1 MCAKTVKVEYNEQL
15 CRPKEDNERQHE
27 LLDAVCQQPQ
37 VLSQRAD
44 VSEKNLQSEQQAWHC
59 VVKEEEPDHAHIKEE
74 EDESDVTKFSL
85 TCVVV
90 KSEDQGHWSPLHP
103 SQSEENRGA
112 EPLSSSSS
120 QHMKTEGDG
129 DRCGGS
135 QSDSL
140 LAPQSESDD
149 TTSHSSD
156 DDEHS
161 KVMEKGAERQPIR
174 GKGRGGAAKE
184 VKKRG
189 GARPKIPNEIRAAVL
204 DYVINHGLTF
214 KEAGQRVTPALTR
227 STVGSMVR
235 VLRHQNRINRLPQN
249 GGRDKLFNANQEAAI
264 VAMVAANNAIRLRDI
279 KEAIIADKLT
289 FPDID
294 NVSLS
299 TIDRVLKHK
308 NVALKKVFR
317 VPFQRNSDAVK
328 EARCRYVQRI
338 MELEGD
344 GKNLQFIFV
353 DEAGFN
359 LAKVTRKGKRFIG
372 QRATVTAPEQR
383 GANITMCAAISN
395 DGVLCHTAIIGP
407 LNTERLI
414 VFLDSL
420 LRRLI
425 PPGEGEPS
433 GSGVPSYVVV
443 WDNVDFHRSDLVN
456 EWFADRPRMTMQ
468 FLPAYSPFLSPIEE
482 FFSTWRWQVLDCHS
496 HRGMSLLDAMNA
508 SCQAINAET
517 CQGWIRRARRFF
529 PRCIAREDIHCDVDE
544 NLWPNVKELVD

>member
-103 SQSEENRGA
+103 SQI
-112 EPLSSSSS
+112 
-120 QHMKTEGDG
+120 
-129 DRCGGS
+129 
-135 QSDSL
+135 
-140 LAPQSESDD
+140 
-149 TTSHSSD
+149 
-156 DDEHS
+156 
-161 KVMEKGAERQPIR
+161 MEKGAERQPIR

>member
-1 MCAKTVKVEYNEQL
+1 MCAKIEELEYNEQL

-27 LLDAVCQQPQ
+27 LLDDVRHQPQ
-37 VLSQRAD
+37 VVTQKAD
-44 VSEKNLQSEQQAWHC
+44 VSEKSLQSEERAWQ
-59 VVKEEEPDHAHIKEE
+59 VTVKEEELDRPRVKEE
-74 EDESDVTKFSL
+74 KDGSDVTKFSL
-85 TCVVV
+85 TCVVM
-90 KSEDQGHWSPLHP
+90 KSEDQAEWSALH
-103 SQSEENRGA
+103 SGQSEESGGA
-112 EPLSSSSS
+112 EPLTSSSS
-120 QHMKTEGDG
+120 QRGVKTED
-129 DRCGGS
+129 DGGS
-135 QSDSL
+135 PAASL
-140 LAPQSESDD
+140 FGPQSESDD
-149 TTSHSSD
+149 ATSHSSD
-156 DDEHS
+156 DGEHS
-161 KVMEKGAERQPIR
+161 KVMEKGAQRQPVR
-174 GKGRGGAAKE
+174 GRGRGGPVKE

-249 GGRDKLFNANQEAAI
+249 GGRDKLFNASQEAAI

-294 NVSLS
+294 SVSLS

-308 NVALKKVFR
+308 NIALKKVFR
-317 VPFQRNSDAVK
+317 VPFQRNADVLK
-328 EARCRYVQRI
+328 EARYRYVQEI
-338 MELEGD
+338 MELESS

-372 QRATVTAPEQR
+372 QRATVTAPDQR
-383 GANITMCAAISN
+383 GANITMCAAIAD
-395 DGVLCHTAIIGP
+395 DGVLCHSAIIGP
-407 LNTERLI
+407 LDTERLV

-433 GSGVPSYVVV
+433 GPGAPSYVIV
-443 WDNVDFHRSDLVN
+443 WDNVAFHRSDPVN
-456 EWFADRPRMTMQ
+456 RWFAERPRTAMH
-468 FLPAYSPFLSPIEE
+468 FLPACSPFLSPIEE
-482 FFSTWRWQVLDCHS
+482 FFSAWRWQVLDCHS

-508 SCQAINAET
+508 SCRAINAES

-529 PRCIAREDIHCDVDE
+529 PQCVAREDIQCDVDE
-544 NLWPNVKELVD
+544 NLWPNEKELVD